1 MGGDGLNLI
10 FLPGASGNTAFWQPV
25 IQHLPQDDS
34 TMVVAYPS
42 FGGYPDDV
50 DVQSFESLQD
60 DVLNQIQQPSV
71 VIAQSM
77 GGIFAVQVAL
87 QKPEQVQALVLVA
100 TSGGIDLSPFQV
112 ADWREDYQQSFTVPD
127 WFVQHQSD
135 LTGSLERI
143 QCPVLLI
150 WGDAD
155 PISPVALG
163 QALHR
168 QIPHAELHIVSQGQH
183 DLAYVHAEHV
193 AQLIQNFLV
202 KLRV

>member
-1 MGGDGLNLI
+1 MGGDDLNLI
-10 FLPGASGNTAFWQPV
+10 FLPGASGNTTFWQPV
-25 IQHLPQDDS
+25 IQRLQDNS

-42 FGGYPDDV
+42 FGGYPDEMK
-50 DVQSFESLQD
+50 VQSFEDLQD
-60 DVLNQIQQPSV
+60 YVLNQIQQPSV
-71 VIAQSM
+71 VVAQSM
-77 GGIFAVQVAL
+77 GGIFAVQAAL
-87 QKPEQVQALVLVA
+87 KKPEQVQALVLVA
-100 TSGGIDLSPFQV
+100 TSGGIDLSSFQV

-127 WFVQHQSD
+127 WFIQHQSD
-135 LTGSLERI
+135 LTDSLERI

-155 PISPVALG
+155 PISPVAVG
-163 QALHR
+163 RSLHR

-193 AQLIQNFLV
+193 VQLIQNFLT

>member
-1 MGGDGLNLI
+1 
-10 FLPGASGNTAFWQPV
+10 
-25 IQHLPQDDS
+25 
-34 TMVVAYPS
+34 MVVAYPS
-42 FGGYPDDV
+42 FGDYPDDV
-50 DVQSFESLQD
+50 DVQNFEDLQD

-71 VIAQSM
+71 VVAQSM
-77 GGIFAVQVAL
+77 GGIFAVQAAL
-87 QKPEQVQALVLVA
+87 KKPEQVQALVLVA
-100 TSGGIDLSPFQV
+100 TSGGIDLSSFQV

-135 LTGSLERI
+135 LTDSLERI

-150 WGDAD
+150 WGDVD
-155 PISPVALG
+155 PISPVAVG
-163 QALHR
+163 QFLHR

-193 AQLIQNFLV
+193 TQLIQNFLA

>member
-1 MGGDGLNLI
+1 MGGDDLNLI
-10 FLPGASGNTAFWQPV
+10 FLPGASGNTTFWQPV
-25 IQHLPQDDS
+25 IQRLLQDDS
-34 TMVVAYPS
+34 SMVVAYPS
-42 FGGYPDDV
+42 FGDYPDDV
-50 DVQSFESLQD
+50 DVQNFEDLQD
-60 DVLNQIQQPSV
+60 YVLNQIQQPSV
-71 VIAQSM
+71 VVAQSM
-77 GGIFAVQVAL
+77 DGIFAVQAAL
-87 QKPEQVQALVLVA
+87 QKPELVQALVLVA
-100 TSGGIDLSPFQV
+100 TSGGIDLSFFQV

-135 LTGSLERI
+135 LTDSLERI

-155 PISPVALG
+155 PISPVAG

-168 QIPHAELHIVSQGQH
+168 QISHTELHIVSQGQH

-193 AQLIQNFLV
+193 AQLIQRFLT

>member
-155 PISPVALG
+155 PISPVAVG

-183 DLAYVHAEHV
+183 DLAYVHAAHV
-193 AQLIQNFLV
+193 AQLIENFLV

>member
-1 MGGDGLNLI
+1 MGGDDLNLI

-42 FGGYPDDV
+42 FGGYADDV
-50 DVQSFESLQD
+50 DVQSFEGLQA

-77 GGIFAVQVAL
+77 GGIFAVQAAL
-87 QKPEQVQALVLVA
+87 KKPEQVQALVLVA

-112 ADWREDYQQSFTVPD
+112 KDWREDYQQSFMVPD

-135 LTGSLERI
+135 LTDSLERI

-155 PISPVALG
+155 PISPVAVG

-183 DLAYVHAEHV
+183 DLAYVHAAHV
-193 AQLIQNFLV
+193 AQLIENFLV

>member
-1 MGGDGLNLI
+1 MGGDDLNLI

-25 IQHLPQDDS
+25 IQLLQDDS
-34 TMVVAYPS
+34 TIVVAYPS
-42 FGGYPDDV
+42 FGGYADDV
-50 DVQSFESLQD
+50 DVQSFEGLQA

-77 GGIFAVQVAL
+77 GGIFAVQAAL
-87 QKPEQVQALVLVA
+87 KKPEQVQALVLVA

-112 ADWREDYQQSFTVPD
+112 KDWREDYQQSFMVPD

-135 LTGSLERI
+135 LTDSLERI

-155 PISPVALG
+155 PISPVAVG

-193 AQLIQNFLV
+193 AQLIQNFLTE
-202 KLRV
+202 LRV

>member
-1 MGGDGLNLI
+1 
-10 FLPGASGNTAFWQPV
+10 
-25 IQHLPQDDS
+25 
-34 TMVVAYPS
+34 MVVAYPS
-42 FGGYPDDV
+42 FGGYPDEMN
-50 DVQSFESLQD
+50 VQSFESLQD

-77 GGIFAVQVAL
+77 GGIFAVQAAL
-87 QKPEQVQALVLVA
+87 QKAEQVRALVLVA
-100 TSGGIDLSPFQV
+100 TSGGIDLSPFQL

-135 LTGSLERI
+135 LTDSLEHIR
-143 QCPVLLI
+143 CPVLLI

-155 PISPVALG
+155 PISPVAVG

-168 QIPHAELHIVSQGQH
+168 QISHAELHIVSQGQH

>member
-1 MGGDGLNLI
+1 VGCDDLNLI

-25 IQHLPQDDS
+25 IQLLQDDS

-50 DVQSFESLQD
+50 GVQSFESLQD

-77 GGIFAVQVAL
+77 GGIFAVQAAL
-87 QKPEQVQALVLVA
+87 QKPEQVRALVLVA
-100 TSGGIDLSPFQV
+100 TSGGIDLSPFQL

-135 LTGSLERI
+135 LTSSLERI

-155 PISPVALG
+155 PISPVAVG

>member
-34 TMVVAYPS
+34 TTVVAYPS

-60 DVLNQIQQPSV
+60 DVLSQIQQPSV
-71 VIAQSM
+71 VVAQSM
-77 GGIFAVQVAL
+77 GGIFAVQAAL
-87 QKPEQVQALVLVA
+87 QKAEQVQALVLVA
-100 TSGGIDLSPFQV
+100 TSGGIDVSPFQV

-155 PISPVALG
+155 PISPVAVG

>member
-1 MGGDGLNLI
+1 MGGDDLNLI

-25 IQHLPQDDS
+25 IQLLQDDS
-34 TMVVAYPS
+34 TIVVAYPS
-42 FGGYPDDV
+42 FGGYADDV
-50 DVQSFESLQD
+50 DVQSFEGLKA